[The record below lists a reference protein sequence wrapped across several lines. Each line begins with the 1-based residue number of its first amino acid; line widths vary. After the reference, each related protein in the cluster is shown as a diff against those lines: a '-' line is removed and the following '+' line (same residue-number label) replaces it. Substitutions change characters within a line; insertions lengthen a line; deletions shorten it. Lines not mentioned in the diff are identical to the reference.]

1 LVTFVLYTNRVD
13 RLTLGIFKCVHGPQI
28 HSLKLYIQYSLTAHY
43 VTTQLN
49 IIDVQ
54 SKITHTHT
62 KKLTKLLITKNKT
75 KTPSGH
81 TCTTV
86 RITLTW

>member
-1 LVTFVLYTNRVD
+1 MVTFVLYTNRVD

-54 SKITHTHT
+54 SKITHTHKET
-62 KKLTKLLITKNKT
+62 DQIINYKEQNKNT
-75 KTPSGH
+75 QWSH
-81 TCTTV
+81 MYNC
-86 RITLTW
+86 